1 VAEAPAVLAEARRR
15 LDAYLADRSA
25 LEPNLADPVVALAA
39 RVGDEALY
47 ERYRAAVA
55 AAATPQERRRFLL
68 GLGSFRTPAARERTL
83 AALLTPEI
91 PTQDVAFLLMR
102 LLGNPAA
109 RGAAWR
115 FMTRRWAALRRRIP
129 PLMMSRV
136 VEMTPALR
144 EPRYA
149 REVARFFRT
158 HPVPE
163 ATRALRQALEVFR
176 LNAELRRRTAPGLAR
191 WLAERR

>member
-1 VAEAPAVLAEARRR
+1 
-15 LDAYLADRSA
+15 
-25 LEPNLADPVVALAA
+25 
-39 RVGDEALY
+39 
-47 ERYRAAVA
+47 
-55 AAATPQERRRFLL
+55 
-68 GLGSFRTPAARERTL
+68 TPAARERTL

-149 REVARFFRT
+149 REVARFFRA
-158 HPVPE
+158 HPVAE
-163 ATRALRQALEVFR
+163 ARRSLKLALEIFR
-176 LNAELRRRTAPGLAR
+176 LNAELRRRVTTGIEG
-191 WLAERR
+191 WLEGH

>member
-1 VAEAPAVLAEARRR
+1 
-15 LDAYLADRSA
+15 
-25 LEPNLADPVVALAA
+25 
-39 RVGDEALY
+39 
-47 ERYRAAVA
+47 
-55 AAATPQERRRFLL
+55 
-68 GLGSFRTPAARERTL
+68 
-83 AALLTPEI
+83 
-91 PTQDVAFLLMR
+91 MR

-109 RGAAWR
+109 RGEAWR

-176 LNAELRRRTAPGLAR
+176 LNAELRRRTALGLAR

>member
-1 VAEAPAVLAEARRR
+1 ASSVERNLTAGDSSASSQELR
-15 LDAYLADRSA
+15 L
-25 LEPNLADPVVALAA
+25 
-39 RVGDEALY
+39 
-47 ERYRAAVA
+47 
-55 AAATPQERRRFLL
+55 FLPCL
-68 GLGSFRTPAARERTL
+68 FSIRTPAARESTI
-83 AALLTPEI
+83 AALHTPEN

-109 RGAAWR
+109 RGEAWR

-176 LNAELRRRTAPGLAR
+176 LNA
-191 WLAERR
+191 

>member
-1 VAEAPAVLAEARRR
+1 MSRLLVVSVL
-15 LDAYLADRSA
+15 
-25 LEPNLADPVVALAA
+25 
-39 RVGDEALY
+39 
-47 ERYRAAVA
+47 AAVA